1 LLLSTENNR
10 IGRGGAIFSGLPT
23 GKIVSPRH
31 VSDITRECNAAVR
44 KATRP
49 TDSSLLKT
57 VLQQGN
63 DKSSFEFG

>member
-1 LLLSTENNR
+1 
-10 IGRGGAIFSGLPT
+10 
-23 GKIVSPRH
+23 VSPRH

-49 TDSSLLKT
+49 TDGSLLKT

>member
-10 IGRGGAIFSGLPT
+10 IARGGVIFSGLPT

-49 TDSSLLKT
+49 TDGSLLKT